1 MKTRN
6 FNKLICVG
14 LHKTGTKSLAA
25 ALRDVGLNVTSWFGI
40 NDPEISSIALKTA
53 AEILEKHDAAQ
64 DDPWFILYKELD
76 LKFPGSKFILT
87 TRDSKKWYKS
97 ALKHFGGSSNE
108 VRKWFYG
115 EGNDD
120 PVGHEEIWITRKE
133 RHENKVRE
141 YFKDRPYDFLEMDF
155 EKGDGWDKLG
165 PFLGIDKKEKFPK
178 ANTRIGRTQHQIWE
192 KYDNSKGFKKMFYRV
207 LLKVIREINSRY

>member
-1 MKTRN
+1 MKQ

-25 ALRDVGLNVTSWFGI
+25 AWRQAGLNVTSWFGI
-40 NDPEISSIALKTA
+40 YDPDISEKALALAIDT
-53 AEILEKHDAAQ
+53 LEDFDAAQ
-64 DDPWFILYKELD
+64 DDPWYILYKELD

-97 ALKHFGGSSNE
+97 ALKHFGGSTNE

-115 EGNDD
+115 AGNDD
-120 PVGHEEIWITRKE
+120 PTGHEEIWITRKE
-133 RHENKVRE
+133 RHENEVRE
-141 YFKDRPYDFLEMDF
+141 YFKNRPHDFLEMDF
-155 EKGDGWDKLG
+155 GKGDGWDKLG

-178 ANTRIGRTQHQIWE
+178 ANSRIGRIQHQIWE
-192 KYDNSKGFKKMFYRV
+192 KYTSASGLNKFAYRI
-207 LLKVIREINSRY
+207 LLRIAREANNRL